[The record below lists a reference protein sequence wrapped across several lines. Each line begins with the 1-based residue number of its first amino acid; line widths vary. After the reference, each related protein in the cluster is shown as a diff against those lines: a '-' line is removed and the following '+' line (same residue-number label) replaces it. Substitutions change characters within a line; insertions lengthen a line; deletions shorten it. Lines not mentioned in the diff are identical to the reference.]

1 MSIWFKDVDI
11 KNLNASAKG
20 TSLEYLDVKIT
31 EVTENTL
38 VGTMPV
44 DHRTIQ
50 QFGILHGGMNCFLAE
65 SLGSLAANLVL
76 DPAKFHAVGLNI
88 TTNHIKSVR
97 NGLIKGVAKPV
108 HIGKTTQVWSIDT
121 YNGAGKL
128 TSTTS
133 LTMAVI
139 KRLVER

>member
-1 MSIWFKDVDI
+1 MSIWFKELDLV
-11 KNLNASAKG
+11 KLNASGKG
-20 TSLEYLDVKIT
+20 TSLEYLDIQ
-31 EVTENTL
+31 VTEYTENSL
-38 VGTMPV
+38 IGTIPV

-50 QFGILHGGMNCFLAE
+50 PFKILHGGMNCVLAE

-76 DPAKFHAVGLNI
+76 DQSKFHAVGLSI

-97 NGLIKGVAKPV
+97 NGLVSGIAKPV
-108 HIGKTTQVWSIDT
+108 HIGRTTQVWTIETFNS
-121 YNGAGKL
+121 AKKL

-139 KRLVER
+139 KKLEG